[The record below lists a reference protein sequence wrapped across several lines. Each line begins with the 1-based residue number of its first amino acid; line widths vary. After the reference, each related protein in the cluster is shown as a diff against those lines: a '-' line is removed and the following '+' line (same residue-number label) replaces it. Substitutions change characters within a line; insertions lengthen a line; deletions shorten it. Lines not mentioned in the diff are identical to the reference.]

1 MQKRNIFLSLI
12 LSVFLLSSPV
22 ASFAQCAMCKTSVE
36 SNMGKDE
43 SKIGAGLNKGIL
55 YLMGIPYALGIVGG
69 IVWYVN
75 RKKLSRESETE

>member
-1 MQKRNIFLSLI
+1 MSLI
-12 LSVFLLSSPV
+12 ISVFFLFSPV
-22 ASFAQCAMCKTSVE
+22 FSYAQCAMCKTSVE

-75 RKKLSRESETE
+75 RKNLNRESETE